1 MLMVGCKLRVKYV
14 CFVSRSKTP
23 RPATG
28 NYRHLRKQVSLSSGV
43 AHAAVGRR
51 RARTFT
57 EVSDVGVITDLR
69 ESMVI
74 QFVN

>member
-1 MLMVGCKLRVKYV
+1 MLMVECKLRVKYV

-28 NYRHLRKQVSLSSGV
+28 NYRHLRKQVSLSSGA

-74 QFVN
+74 QFIN